1 MQKSNSESE
10 GVLMVIL
17 YDPIFGLGRM
27 IIFHLIEWVTTFTKT
42 SKKALNDLWN
52 RSAFPVPARNSRHEI
67 TCKSSDREDIND
79 YENAQN

>member
-17 YDPIFGLGRM
+17 YDPIFGLGRT

-52 RSAFPVPARNSRHEI
+52 RSAFPVPAKATRHEI
-67 TCKSSDREDIND
+67 TCKSSDREDIYD